1 MIDTILASMASR
13 GAKKFVE
20 MVTAKAPEAASELVK
35 RQVVEHAIRNDYV
48 PTMMQQAAS
57 GASAEAAIFHSSM
70 AMAEKAGAHSVRAE
84 KAVGFVVGIVPM
96 RPKMRPRP
104 RARNS
109 LKTGIKALSRAGA
122 PSSNGS

>member
-35 RQVVEHAIRNDYV
+35 RQVVERTIRNDYV

-57 GASAEAAIFHSSM
+57 GASAQAAIFHSSM

-84 KAVGFVVGIVPM
+84 KAVGFVVGIATDAAQDAT
-96 RPKMRPRP
+96 K
-104 RARNS
+104 AACKKLFEDRN
-109 LKTGIKALSRAGA
+109 K
-122 PSSNGS
+122 SS